1 MLYGRYLLLK
11 EEEELLKGVRMFPDV
26 FASLYDYLAVMDGFN
41 TSKYSGRYN
50 GRALASC
57 MFKGR
62 ELSRILRS
70 LNHIEQDKEVI
81 LQSKLAGCE
90 HDLRFKAL
98 ERKHCLM
105 YHIQQL
111 RREINT
117 YAGAFK
123 IKFPYNL

>member
-26 FASLYDYLAVMDGFN
+26 FASLYDYLAVMEGFN

-70 LNHIEQDKEVI
+70 LNQSLCTGGFVFVVI
-81 LQSKLAGCE
+81 LYTRATKLVWKECWRR
-90 HDLRFKAL
+90 RFGKYFFL
-98 ERKHCLM
+98 
-105 YHIQQL
+105 
-111 RREINT
+111 
-117 YAGAFK
+117 F
-123 IKFPYNL
+123 